1 MPVFCPAVVTC
12 KDCILC
18 NILGCNNGE
27 VRLMNGSV
35 PSLAVEGRVEVC
47 YDNVYS
53 TVCDDLWDERAAQV
67 VCRDFSMSSGAALS
81 GIASPYGSGNGSI
94 LLDNVVCTGTED
106 DLLHCAHN
114 PLFEN
119 NCDHSEDAAVV
130 CGGNLTFLYSR
141 VVKPLLSGCLWIRY
155 KIERISCPVEGGACI
170 LGGHTLEV

>member
-1 MPVFCPAVVTC
+1 
-12 KDCILC
+12 
-18 NILGCNNGE
+18 
-27 VRLMNGSV
+27 MNGSV

-81 GIASPYGSGNGSI
+81 GFASPYGSGNGSI

-106 DLLHCAHN
+106 NLLHCAHN

-130 CGGNLTFLYSR
+130 CGGMQGRNFVMLFCTVPLETSEQKDSFEVYMKVIGGSIVNL
-141 VVKPLLSGCLWIRY
+141 
-155 KIERISCPVEGGACI
+155 
-170 LGGHTLEV
+170 

>member
-1 MPVFCPAVVTC
+1 
-12 KDCILC
+12 
-18 NILGCNNGE
+18 
-27 VRLMNGSV
+27 MNGSV

-81 GIASPYGSGNGSI
+81 GFASPYGSGNGSI

-106 DLLHCAHN
+106 NLLHCAHN

-119 NCDHSEDAAVV
+119 NCGPLGGCCSRLWRYAGKKFCHAFLY
-130 CGGNLTFLYSR
+130 CTIGNL
-141 VVKPLLSGCLWIRY
+141 
-155 KIERISCPVEGGACI
+155 
-170 LGGHTLEV
+170 